1 MFQNIKEKFRAN
13 MFLNEKID
21 AIKNQRLGKLRL
33 GLLDNKE
40 QKQTYN
46 WKELIRDLF

>member
-21 AIKNQRLGKLRL
+21 AIKNQRLG
-33 GLLDNKE
+33 LLDNKE